1 MKIKIIRPFY
11 LATHFWK
18 YKVEINGNPFVINKS
33 DDTFI
38 ELEECQSINIKVNY
52 NNYFTSEL
60 TIDNA
65 SKCKGIEIKCRV
77 SNLTVVTSLLIMLA
91 AFITTLY
98 TGNNLF
104 LYGAILLYSLL
115 GLLFYDLLRKR
126 FFKIICVE

>member
-1 MKIKIIRPFY
+1 M
-11 LATHFWK
+11 
-18 YKVEINGNPFVINKS
+18 EINGNPFVINKS